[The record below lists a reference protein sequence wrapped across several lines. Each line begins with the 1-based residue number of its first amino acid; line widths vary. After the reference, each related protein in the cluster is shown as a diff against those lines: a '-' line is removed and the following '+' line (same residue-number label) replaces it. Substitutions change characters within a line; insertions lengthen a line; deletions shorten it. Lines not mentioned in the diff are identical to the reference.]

1 MAVVTLPAETP
12 PSRPAATRFLKRP
25 QATSGIVGWLTTI
38 DHKRIGILYGVTAFI
53 FFLVGG
59 FEALL
64 IRLQLAEP
72 NGRILSAQVYN
83 EVFTMHGTTMIFLVV
98 MPMSAAFFNYLV
110 PLQIG
115 ARDVAFPRLNA
126 FSYWMFLSGGLLLYS
141 SFLLGGAPN
150 GGWFGYAPNTSI
162 TYSPGHNIDFWLFG
176 LLILGIGSTASA
188 ANLIVTTINLRA
200 PGMRLLR
207 MPIFTWM
214 SLVSNFLILFA
225 MPVITV
231 ALFLLMFDRQWGT
244 HFFDPLAGGDPVL
257 WQQLFWIFGHP
268 EVYILVLPAMGIVSE
283 IMPVFARKP
292 LFGYPVMVFSGIAIG
307 FMGWGVWVHHMFA
320 VGLGPVATAAFSVS
334 TMLIAVPTGVKIFNW
349 LGTMWGG
356 SIRYKTPMLFAI
368 GFVVMFTIGGLSGV
382 THALVP
388 ADRQQTDSYYVV
400 AHFHYVLFGG
410 SILGLFGG
418 IYYWYPKVFGKV
430 LDERLGRWHFWV
442 TLLGFN
448 LAFGPMHI
456 LGLEGMPRR
465 IYSYAANM
473 GWNFWNFVST
483 VGAFTI
489 AAGTLIFIYNVRHTD
504 QHGEPA
510 PDDPWDARTLEWIT
524 PNPTPDYNYIETP
537 VVTHLDDFWHMKYSE
552 DSDGRLVKVADAA
565 RFVQRRVRPGE
576 HVHMPSP
583 SYWPLVASVGA
594 PIIAYG
600 QIYRM
605 WAVSGLGV
613 LVLLTGLYAWGLEP
627 GTEPPDP
634 DDVAAEGHE
643 LAGGPETREL
653 AAAGVGGASGG
664 GDPALP
670 GTEAPSLTDGGGD
683 V

>member
-1 MAVVTLPAETP
+1 MAAISEPVARSPLLPE
-12 PSRPAATRFLKRP
+12 RFMKRP
-25 QATSGIVGWLTTI
+25 KSTEGFMGWVTTI

-59 FEALL
+59 CEALL
-64 IRLQLAEP
+64 IRLQLATP
-72 NGRILSAQVYN
+72 NGKILTAQVYN
-83 EVFTMHGTTMIFLVV
+83 QVFTMHGTTMVFLVI

-126 FSYWMFLSGGLLLYS
+126 FSYWMFLLGGLFLYS
-141 SFLLGGAPN
+141 SLLLGGMPN

-162 TYSPGHNIDFWLFG
+162 TYSPGHNIDFWVFG
-176 LLILGIGSTASA
+176 LLILGVGSTASA
-188 ANLIVTTINLRA
+188 ANLIVTTINMRA

-207 MPIFTWM
+207 MPIFSWM
-214 SLVSNFLILFA
+214 SLVANFLLLFA
-225 MPVITV
+225 MPVITI

-349 LGTMWGG
+349 LGTLWGG
-356 SIRYKTPMLFAI
+356 SLRFRTPMLFAI
-368 GFVVMFTIGGLSGV
+368 GFVLMFTIGGLSGV

-388 ADRQQTDSYYVV
+388 ADRQQTDTYYIV

-418 IYYWYPKVFGKV
+418 IYYWYPKIFGKK
-430 LDERLGRWHFWV
+430 LDERLGTWHFWV
-442 TLLGFN
+442 TIIGFN
-448 LAFGPMHI
+448 MTFGPFHI
-456 LGLEGMPRR
+456 LGLQGMPRR
-465 IYSYAANM
+465 IYTYASNM
-473 GWNFWNFVST
+473 GWNLWNMVST
-483 VGAFTI
+483 IGSFII
-489 AAGTLIFIYNVRHTD
+489 AAGTLIFIYNVRKTD
-504 QHGEPA
+504 QHGEQVGP
-510 PDDPWDARTLEWIT
+510 DPWDARTLEWIT
-524 PNPTPDYNYIETP
+524 PNPTPDYNYIEVP
-537 VVTHLDDFWHMKYSE
+537 VVTHQDDFWHKKYAE
-552 DSDGRLVKVADAA
+552 DETGRLVKVADSAQ
-565 RFVQRRVRPGE
+565 FIQRRATADD
-576 HVHMPSP
+576 HIHMPSP
-583 SYWPLVASVGA
+583 SFWPLVAAFGA

-600 QIYRM
+600 QIYHFYF
-605 WAVSGLGV
+605 VSAFGVVTLLG
-613 LVLLTGLYAWGLEP
+613 GLYAWGLEP
-627 GTEPPDP
+627 STEPPDP
-634 DDVAAEGHE
+634 DDEHQQPAVGAPVAGE
-643 LAGGPETREL
+643 LAG
-653 AAAGVGGASGG
+653 VGASGG
-664 GDPALP
+664 GDPTLTSGDTFKPA
-670 GTEAPSLTDGGGD
+670 GTEDLDD
-683 V
+683 